1 MDLFNAVWF
10 PLGTFINAVCILAGG
25 VLGLWLKRQL
35 STGVQMKFRY
45 FLALLTVVASFGMVY
60 KGATGGDPSFGRF
73 IGRFGIVFVS
83 LIAGAL
89 IGRFLGIQKQLDKL
103 GAFARDRLSKPDDNN
118 KGVSEGF
125 VTCTILF
132 CVGPMSLVG
141 PIEDGL
147 DKGIPFALAAKSV
160 MDGVATLAMVPRFGW
175 GAMLAVI
182 PVVALQG
189 TVTMLARSFE
199 PIKDNPELIASIS
212 LTGGLMVMT
221 IVLVILEVRKVP
233 LADYLPSLVV
243 APLMAK
249 WLFV

>member
-1 MDLFNAVWF
+1 MFKALRMENDA
-10 PLGTFINAVCILAGG
+10 C
-25 VLGLWLKRQL
+25 
-35 STGVQMKFRY
+35 TGCHQCEMMCSYGKV
-45 FLALLTVVASFGMVY
+45 
-60 KGATGGDPSFGRF
+60 
-73 IGRFGIVFVS
+73 
-83 LIAGAL
+83 
-89 IGRFLGIQKQLDKL
+89 
-103 GAFARDRLSKPDDNN
+103 GAFNP
-118 KGVSEGF
+118 
-125 VTCTILF
+125 
-132 CVGPMSLVG
+132 
-141 PIEDGL
+141 
-147 DKGIPFALAAKSV
+147 AKSV

-175 GAMLAVI
+175 GPMLAVI

-249 WLFV
+249 WLFA